1 MGTEREAS
9 KGAKSTIETGSP
21 HAGYGD
27 VVLFCGL
34 GNHVD
39 LRGLRGGAEGIRTDG
54 HRGFPAANRGISPAT
69 LKGDERQTRLRKA
82 TQP

>member
-39 LRGLRGGAEGIRTDG
+39 LRGLRGGGRSLAKPVSGGPI
-54 HRGFPAANRGISPAT
+54 PW
-69 LKGDERQTRLRKA
+69 
-82 TQP
+82 